1 MWPLTERLFDGDVR
15 RADRPGGVVVRV
27 QWHRVYYLL
36 AAFDVLTVSMSL
48 WVNTRIMAI
57 YRASIEVNRA
67 WDELLH
73 DTSALGRLAGTVDAP
88 GNDVFLSGD
97 VQAESVKARRAWTA
111 FDARLA
117 ELRAGVK
124 ANARE
129 GQAGP
134 LLRDLG
140 EIEAT
145 TAAMVREAEGI
156 FSIS

>member
-1 MWPLTERLFDGDVR
+1 MGASSGPIG
-15 RADRPGGVVVRV
+15 PGGWGARG
-27 QWHRVYYLL
+27 QWPRVYYPL

-73 DTSALGRLAGTVDAP
+73 DTSTLGRLAGAVNAP

-111 FDARLA
+111 FAARLD
-117 ELRAGVK
+117 E
-124 ANARE
+124 
-129 GQAGP
+129 
-134 LLRDLG
+134 
-140 EIEAT
+140 
-145 TAAMVREAEGI
+145 
-156 FSIS
+156 

>member
-1 MWPLTERLFDGDVR
+1 MGTS
-15 RADRPGGVVVRV
+15 GGPIGPAGRWSWA

-48 WVNTRIMAI
+48 WVNTRTMAI

-67 WDELLH
+67 WDEFLH
-73 DTSALGRLAGTVDAP
+73 DTSALGRLAGAVNAP
-88 GNDVFLSGD
+88 GDDVFLSGD
-97 VQAESVKARRAWTA
+97 VEAESGKARRAGPPPPP
-111 FDARLA
+111 RLS

-129 GQAGP
+129 GQAGT

-140 EIEAT
+140 EIEAA

-156 FSIS
+156 FSH

>member
-1 MWPLTERLFDGDVR
+1 MGTS
-15 RADRPGGVVVRV
+15 GGSINPVGGWSRV

-73 DTSALGRLAGTVDAP
+73 DPSALGRLAGAVNAP

-97 VQAESVKARRAWTA
+97 VQAESAKARRAWTA
-111 FDARLA
+111 FAARLD
-117 ELRAGVK
+117 E
-124 ANARE
+124 
-129 GQAGP
+129 
-134 LLRDLG
+134 
-140 EIEAT
+140 
-145 TAAMVREAEGI
+145 
-156 FSIS
+156 

>member
-1 MWPLTERLFDGDVR
+1 MGVS
-15 RADRPGGVVVRV
+15 GGSIGPVGGWSWARW
-27 QWHRVYYLL
+27 QRIYYLL

-48 WVNTRIMAI
+48 WVNTRTMAI

-73 DTSALGRLAGTVDAP
+73 DTSALGRLAGAVNAP

-97 VQAESVKARRAWTA
+97 VEAESAKARRAWAA
-111 FDARLA
+111 FAARLA
-117 ELRAGVK
+117 ELRGGVK

-134 LLRDLG
+134 LLRDLR

-145 TAAMVREAEGI
+145 TAAMSREAEGI
-156 FSIS
+156 FSHLL

>member
-1 MWPLTERLFDGDVR
+1 MGTSGRSISPVGRWSW
-15 RADRPGGVVVRV
+15 V

-73 DTSALGRLAGTVDAP
+73 ETSALGQLAGAVNAP

-97 VQAESVKARRAWTA
+97 VEAESVKARRAWTA
-111 FDARLA
+111 FAARLD
-117 ELRAGVK
+117 E
-124 ANARE
+124 
-129 GQAGP
+129 
-134 LLRDLG
+134 
-140 EIEAT
+140 
-145 TAAMVREAEGI
+145 
-156 FSIS
+156 